1 MLKKILLIVLIVLIG
16 IQFIRPAKNE
26 HSGSFPN
33 AVTAKYPIPASVNSI
48 LKRACYDCHSNNTVY
63 PWYNH
68 VQPVYWLLD
77 NHIRNGKRHFNF
89 DDFTTQ
95 PAWKQYHKLD
105 EVAEQVKKN
114 NMPLESYTW
123 IHKDAILTDAEKQEI
138 YAWVNTAKTAMEAQY
153 PKDSLV
159 RPKK

>member
-1 MLKKILLIVLIVLIG
+1 MLKKILLIFIIILIG

-33 AVTAKYPIPASVNSI
+33 AVALKYPISASANSI

-63 PWYNH
+63 PWYNR

-77 NHIRNGKRHFNF
+77 NHVRNGKRHFNF
-89 DDFTTQ
+89 DDFTRL

-105 EVAEQVKKN
+105 EVAEQVKEN

-123 IHKDAILTDAEKQEI
+123 IHKDAILTDAEKKEI

-159 RPKK
+159 RSKK